1 MADGG
6 NCEIGLIG
14 RIPDSLAPKSVTI
27 LSREQLAAIR
37 LRRREER
44 AAAVVVLAAELMR
57 EGLKA
62 AAG

>member
-6 NCEIGLIG
+6 TCEIGLIG

-37 LRRREER
+37 LRRR
-44 AAAVVVLAAELMR
+44 
-57 EGLKA
+57 
-62 AAG
+62 